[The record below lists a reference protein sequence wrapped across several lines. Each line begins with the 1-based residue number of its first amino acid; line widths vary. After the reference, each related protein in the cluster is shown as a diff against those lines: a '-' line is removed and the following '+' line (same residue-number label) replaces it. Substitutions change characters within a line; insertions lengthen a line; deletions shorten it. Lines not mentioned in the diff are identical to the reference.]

1 MGTKLG
7 PVLVLFL
14 LLVAAPNAGAVWGG
28 HVDVAH
34 PQVGA
39 MYFDGNDDGS
49 VTADEGGCSG
59 SYAGRSKDGDAD
71 VFLTAGHCIPPPEL
85 RSDVPAGAL
94 LRFVRRRCDR
104 RRGRSSSVSS

>member
-28 HVDVAH
+28 HVDVTH

-71 VFLTAGHCIPPPEL
+71 VFLTAGALHPAAGTAL
-85 RSDVPAGAL
+85 DVPAGAL
-94 LRFVRRRCDR
+94 LRLVRRRCD
-104 RRGRSSSVSS
+104 